1 MYQAAV
7 LLFAGSIELLHFL
20 GHFLIKRK
28 DIAGFN
34 VGRLVLF
41 QEEESIAS
49 SEEAFEDGLL
59 PRIQRDRDCGGIHD
73 RVRREG

>member
-7 LLFAGSIELLHFL
+7 LLLARSIELFHFL
-20 GHFLIKRK
+20 GHFFIKREN
-28 DIAGFN
+28 IARFD

-41 QEEESIAS
+41 QEEKSIAS